1 MNPLA
6 VCGMNKKGL
15 PVRTSSFTK
24 LRKLFAGLSLALV
37 VSLCLPVSVP
47 AQKRS
52 WTTDVID
59 SAGSESSLAVDA
71 DGNLHVSY
79 YYPVEGQLKYG
90 FRPAKGKRWFTMGLD
105 KGFGEFSTRIAIDPK
120 GNPRICY
127 SPNILKY
134 ASFDGRRWSVQ
145 QIDPGGGL
153 VSYFCSLRIGP
164 DGIPQVSWYV
174 ESGTY
179 IRYASLKD
187 GTWIAQTADAENKPG
202 KWNSMVLD
210 EKGLPHLSY
219 VTIVKW
225 QLRYSYYTG
234 KAWIHTVVDSPDKS
248 PQGEQ
253 RGMGNSLVL
262 DVHGNPMISYYDIQS
277 LKFAHFQDG
286 KWKIETVEEF
296 PSSGGLAGWKSY
308 RSTLVLD
315 HKGNPNIGFVTP
327 SGLEH
332 AWWNGKEWQKELII
346 GNLGNGA
353 LDCSMAIDAND
364 NLYISYTDPAD
375 RSLKLAI
382 GSAVPI
388 QPAAPVSQSQALEP
402 KP

>member
-1 MNPLA
+1 MRSSRSVNLGNRFERLSIILA
-6 VCGMNKKGL
+6 VILCV
-15 PVRTSSFTK
+15 P
-24 LRKLFAGLSLALV
+24 ASLL
-37 VSLCLPVSVP
+37 
-47 AQKRS
+47 AQKRA
-52 WTTDVID
+52 WTTELID

-90 FRPAKGKRWFTMGLD
+90 FRPAKSARWFTMGLD
-105 KGFGEFSTRIAIDPK
+105 KGFGEFSTRITVDPK
-120 GNPRICY
+120 GNPHICY

-134 ASFDGRRWSVQ
+134 ASFDGRRWTVQ

-164 DGIPQVSWYV
+164 DGAPQVSWYV

-179 IRYASLKD
+179 IRYAALKN
-187 GTWIAQTADAENKPG
+187 GAWIAQTADAENKPG

-210 EKGLPHLSY
+210 NNGLPHLSY

-234 KAWIHTVVDSPDKS
+234 KAWIRTVVDSPDMS

-262 DVHGNPMISYYDIQS
+262 DTHGSPMISYYDVQS
-277 LKFAHFQDG
+277 LKLAHYDSG
-286 KWKIETVEEF
+286 KWKIETIEEF
-296 PSSGGLAGWKSY
+296 PSSGMAGWKSY
-308 RSTLVLD
+308 RSTLLLD
-315 HKGNPNIGFVTP
+315 HKGNPHIGFVTP
-327 SGLEH
+327 TGLEH
-332 AWWNGKEWQKELII
+332 AWWDGKEWQKQLIL
-346 GNLGNGA
+346 GNLGSA
-353 LDCSMAIDAND
+353 PLDCSMAIDAKD

-382 GSAVPI
+382 GSAVSAEPT
-388 QPAAPVSQSQALEP
+388 ATTSQSKELEP
-402 KP
+402 QL